1 MDHLGERLSALVDDE
16 MGHAERDRAL
26 GHLAS
31 CEKCRFEADELRRLK
46 RRLHV
51 VDAPEPSTDFLGRL
65 TAMGGPPSGEC
76 DPPDDDPP
84 GRTSRPPTVPGER
97 PGGPEAGDVSPATA
111 VAEKDPS
118 PTGAAAARRRHNRPL
133 SVLRTRWRGTRYAAA
148 GVSALAAV
156 LGSAFI
162 AGGEQ
167 QQAPVV
173 RPALADYAAE
183 HAVTAQQA
191 TVPDPLPYASTE
203 AAPRQPVGER
213 ASGTASTSR

>member
-16 MGHAERDRAL
+16 MGHTERDRAL

-31 CEKCRFEADELRRLK
+31 CEKCRFEADELRRVK

-65 TAMGGPPSGEC
+65 TALGGPPPGEC
-76 DPPDDDPP
+76 DPPDSGPP
-84 GRTSRPPTVPGER
+84 GQATRSPAVPEEHSAGPE
-97 PGGPEAGDVSPATA
+97 PGGPPQAMA
-111 VAEKDPS
+111 VAGKQ
-118 PTGAAAARRRHNRPL
+118 HHRPL
-133 SVLRTRWRGTRYAAA
+133 SALRSRWRGTRYVAV
-148 GVSALAAV
+148 GVSALAVA

-183 HAVTAQQA
+183 HAATARQA
-191 TVPDPLPYASTE
+191 TVPDPLPYTATE
-203 AAPRQPVGER
+203 SALRQPDGER
-213 ASGTASTSR
+213 ASGATSTPR